1 MIHKKILSY
10 FLILFFMFLANSSIA
25 KKTSKIIIKIN
36 NEIVTNSDI
45 LNEKKY
51 LLLINQDLKNIEDNK
66 LNSIAKNSL
75 IREKIKFLEL
85 QKFYDFTKDSQYVEK
100 IYEEFYLKLKIND
113 RAEFEKLLIDI
124 NFTPKEIKTKLE
136 IETLWNE
143 LIFTKYK
150 DKIEINNKKLK
161 ERLKIDLK
169 KSKFK
174 KSYDLSEIVF
184 TSISKKELSE
194 NYKIIVDSI
203 NEISF
208 KNTANIYSVSDSSKF
223 GGSIGWVG
231 ENQLS
236 KIIQNEL
243 KKIEEGQFTK
253 PIGVPN
259 GFLLLKIN
267 KIKSEEIRLSLEEE
281 LEKLIVYEKN
291 RQLNQFSSI
300 YFKKVKNNTKL
311 DEY

>member
-1 MIHKKILSY
+1 
-10 FLILFFMFLANSSIA
+10 MFLANSSIA

-100 IYEEFYLKLKIND
+100 IYEEFYLKLKINN

-184 TSISKKELSE
+184 TSISKKELSK

-243 KKIEEGQFTK
+243 KKIDEGQFTK

>member
-100 IYEEFYLKLKIND
+100 IYEEFYLKLKINN

-184 TSISKKELSE
+184 TSISKKELSR

-243 KKIEEGQFTK
+243 KKIDEGQFTK

>member
-1 MIHKKILSY
+1 
-10 FLILFFMFLANSSIA
+10 MFLANSSIA

-184 TSISKKELSE
+184 TSISKKELSK

>member
-100 IYEEFYLKLKIND
+100 IYEEFYLKLKINN

-184 TSISKKELSE
+184 TSISKKELSK

-243 KKIEEGQFTK
+243 KKIDEGQFTK

>member
-100 IYEEFYLKLKIND
+100 IYEEFYLKLKINN

>member
-1 MIHKKILSY
+1 
-10 FLILFFMFLANSSIA
+10 MFLANSSIA

-100 IYEEFYLKLKIND
+100 IYEEFYLKLKINN

-184 TSISKKELSE
+184 TSISKKELSK

-243 KKIEEGQFTK
+243 KKIDEGQFTK

-281 LEKLIVYEKN
+281 LEKLIVNEKN

>member
-243 KKIEEGQFTK
+243 KKIDEGQFTK

>member
-1 MIHKKILSY
+1 
-10 FLILFFMFLANSSIA
+10 MFLANSSIA

-100 IYEEFYLKLKIND
+100 IYEEFYLKLKINN

>member
-1 MIHKKILSY
+1 
-10 FLILFFMFLANSSIA
+10 MFLANSSIA

>member
-1 MIHKKILSY
+1 
-10 FLILFFMFLANSSIA
+10 MFLANSSIA

-51 LLLINQDLKNIEDNK
+51 LLLINQDLRNIEKTK
-66 LNSIAKNSL
+66 LNSIARSSL

-85 QKFYDFTKDSQYVEK
+85 KKYYDFNKDSEYIDRVYK
-100 IYEEFYLKLKIND
+100 DFYSKLKINSQT
-113 RAEFEKLLIDI
+113 EFEELLISI
-124 NFTPKEIKTKLE
+124 NFTTEDIKKKLE
-136 IETLWNE
+136 IEALWNE

-150 DKIEINNKKLK
+150 DKIEIDNKKLK
-161 ERLKIDLK
+161 ERLKFDLE
-169 KSKFK
+169 KSKFN

-184 TSISKKELSE
+184 TSQNKKELSE
-194 NYKIIVDSI
+194 KYKIIVDSI

-208 KNTANIYSVSDSSKF
+208 KNTANIYSISDSSKF

-236 KIIQNEL
+236 KIILNEL
-243 KKIEEGQFTK
+243 KNIKEGQFTK
-253 PIGVPN
+253 PIGVTN

-267 KIKSEEIRLSLEEE
+267 KIKNEEVKLSLEEE
-281 LEKLIVYEKN
+281 LDKLIVYEKN
-291 RQLNQFSSI
+291 RQLNQFSSV
-300 YFKKVKNNTKL
+300 YFKKIKNNTKIN
-311 DEY
+311 EY